1 MTTLTLISHHLCP
14 YVQRVAIALRE
25 KAVPFEQIYIDL
37 ADKPDWFKRLSP
49 LGKVPLLKVTQ
60 DDGSETVLFESSV
73 IAEYIEETVKSAALH
88 PQDALERARHR
99 GWMEFGSALLGD
111 IWRFETARDE
121 ITLGAARTALEQ
133 KFARLEEVLGDG
145 PFFAGKAFSLVD
157 AVFAPAFRYFEVFD
171 AYGDFGFFNGRHK
184 LSAWRQALSNRAS
197 VMLAVTPDYPDRLR
211 AFLKAHDWHLLPK
224 AA

>member
-1 MTTLTLISHHLCP
+1 MTQLTLISHHLCP

-25 KAVPFEQIYIDL
+25 KAVPFEQVHIDL
-37 ADKPDWFKRLSP
+37 SHKPDWFKRLSP

-60 DDGSETVLFESSV
+60 DDGRETVLFESSV
-73 IAEYIEETVKSAALH
+73 IAEYIEETVPGAALH
-88 PQDALERARHR
+88 PKDALLRAQAR

-121 ITLGAARTALEQ
+121 ITLGSAGAALEQ
-133 KFARLEEVLGDG
+133 KFARLEEALGDG
-145 PFFAGKAFSLVD
+145 PYFAGREFSLVD
-157 AVFAPAFRYFEVFD
+157 AVFAPAFRYFEVFE
-171 AYGDFGFFNGRHK
+171 AYADFGFFKGRPG
-184 LSAWRQALSNRAS
+184 LSAWRSALRDRAS

-211 AFLKAHDWHLLPK
+211 AFLKVHDWHLLPK

>member
-1 MTTLTLISHHLCP
+1 MTHLTLISHHLCP

-60 DDGSETVLFESSV
+60 ADGSEAVLFESSV
-73 IAEYIEETVKSAALH
+73 IAEYIEETVPGAALH
-88 PQDALERARHR
+88 PQDALARARHR
-99 GWMEFGSALLGD
+99 GWMEFGSTLLGD

-121 ITLGAARTALEQ
+121 IALSTAQAALDQ
-133 KFARLEEVLGDG
+133 KFARLEEALGDG
-145 PFFAGKAFSLVD
+145 PFFAGRNFSLVD
-157 AVFAPAFRYFEVFD
+157 AVFAPAFRYFEVFE
-171 AYGDFGFFNGRHK
+171 AYADFGFFAGRPR
-184 LSAWRQALSNRAS
+184 LRAWRQALADRAS
-197 VMLAVTPDYPDRLR
+197 VMLAVTPDYPERLR